1 MHYFVELR
9 FYAIITISNC
19 TYNAIRVLIMI
30 DYKTIGA
37 KIRKRRL
44 EAGLSQ
50 ERLAELC
57 DVGTTHISHIET
69 GNCIPSLKTFI
80 AIINALSCSADE
92 LLCDEL
98 SNAQHTYSSEI
109 SNLLEDCNSRE
120 LMVMADTLV
129 SLKNSLR
136 KLPASQQSP

>member
-1 MHYFVELR
+1 MR

-19 TYNAIRVLIMI
+19 AYNAIRVLIMI

-80 AIINALSCSADE
+80 AILNSLSCSADE
-92 LLCDEL
+92 ILCDEL
-98 SNAQHTYSSEI
+98 SNAERTYSSEI
-109 SNLLEDCNSRE
+109 SRLLEDCNSQE
-120 LMVMADTLV
+120 LMIMTDTLS

-136 KLPASQQSP
+136 KQPSYLQSS

>member
-1 MHYFVELR
+1 
-9 FYAIITISNC
+9 
-19 TYNAIRVLIMI
+19 MI
-30 DYKTIGA
+30 DYKTIGK
-37 KIRKRRL
+37 KIRNRRL

-57 DVGTTHISHIET
+57 NVGTTHISHIET

-92 LLCDEL
+92 LLCYEL
-98 SNAQHTYSSEI
+98 DHSEHAYNEEI
-109 SNLLEDCNSRE
+109 SQLLNDCDAKE
-120 LMVMADTLV
+120 LMVITDTIT

-136 KLPASQQSP
+136 KFSEYHVEKDSIIN